1 LTLVSDAPPKPIPT
15 SGAIAS
21 FGLFGFP
28 VRIRMEFLI
37 IAALLGAS
45 GGSGAKEIA
54 SWVAV
59 VFVSVVFHELGHAL
73 VGRHYGYR
81 PWIELYGMG
90 GLTHLD
96 RSDETHP
103 PTWRSDLAIA
113 VAGPF
118 FGFALGGAIWLLVRS
133 APGLIENAEARSIV
147 RDLLWAN
154 IGWSVLNLVPMLP
167 YDGGLAAKAVLG
179 RLFPRRGLMM
189 AHWLSVG
196 VGLAAVAGAL
206 YLRSIW
212 MAYLAARAIMG
223 SSRALRFQGAL
234 DRAWRAWDSLDFA
247 SARAEAERA
256 AARAN
261 DLLGRARAIELLV
274 FACLA
279 TQDATGAK
287 AAYEVYPRGVGP
299 SALLRA
305 IVALDTDDHAQ
316 AAELFRGIPG
326 AITGR
331 VLVPILVSWGTSGWE
346 DRAMAWLEPAVF
358 AALPEEV
365 KEALGEVL
373 RLRGCRKLSER
384 VHELGLTASG
394 AASSATT

>member
-1 LTLVSDAPPKPIPT
+1 VSDTPPTPPT
-15 SGAIAS
+15 TPGTIAS
-21 FGLFGFP
+21 FAIFGFP

-37 IAALLGAS
+37 IAALLGAG
-45 GGSGAKEIA
+45 GGSGAKQIA

-59 VFVSVVFHELGHAL
+59 VFVSVLFHELGHAL
-73 VGRHYGYR
+73 VGRHYGYH

-96 RSDETHP
+96 RGEETRV

-118 FGFALGGAIWLLVRS
+118 FGFALGAAIWFL
-133 APGLIENAEARSIV
+133 ARSFPDFTHGPEVHAII

-167 YDGGLAAKAVLG
+167 YDGGLAAKAILG
-179 RLFPRRGLMM
+179 RLFPGRGIRM
-189 AHWLSVG
+189 AHWLSLGVG
-196 VGLAAVAGAL
+196 VAAVAGAL
-206 YLRSIW
+206 YLESIW

-234 DRAWRAWDSLDFA
+234 DRAWQHWDALDFA
-247 SARAEAERA
+247 SARVEAERA
-256 AARAN
+256 AMRAS
-261 DLLGRARAIELLV
+261 DMLGRARALELLV

-279 TQDATGAK
+279 TRDAARAK
-287 AAYEVYPRGVGP
+287 AAYEAYPPGVGP

-326 AITGR
+326 ALTAR

-346 DRAMAWLEPAVF
+346 DRAMTWLDSSLI

-365 KEALGEVL
+365 TGALGEVL
-373 RLRGCRKLSER
+373 RNRGCRKLSER
-384 VHELGLTASG
+384 VHELRLGTTG
-394 AASSATT
+394 AAT